1 MGFDLK
7 VINLVC
13 YPIFVT
19 QYFLLNIW
27 YPIYDSR
34 YLILY
39 IWYLIFDTWYL
50 KPDIWYLIFDTQY
63 LILNIRYP
71 IFDTSYFILNK
82 WYPILDSHSIISY
95 WPELFRLIN
104 PCWPEPFRSII
115 LHWPEPFK
123 LINPYERVDK
133 NFKRSK
139 LMILDL
145 SVVDNPL
152 KIYSTNQYFSESW
165 SIKYKNIP

>member
-50 KPDIWYLIFDTQY
+50 KPDIWDKTLIALVFKFNEESLGENKKGFFDV
-63 LILNIRYP
+63 
-71 IFDTSYFILNK
+71 
-82 WYPILDSHSIISY
+82 
-95 WPELFRLIN
+95 
-104 PCWPEPFRSII
+104 
-115 LHWPEPFK
+115 K
-123 LINPYERVDK
+123 LR
-133 NFKRSK
+133 
-139 LMILDL
+139 
-145 SVVDNPL
+145 PL
-152 KIYSTNQYFSESW
+152 L
-165 SIKYKNIP
+165 